1 MLWSDSLLEAKEK
14 CERAQLT
21 FDISDYDQE
30 TLIVRKRKQISETK
44 KKTKPKVQR
53 RTLGVFSCHKS
64 LFDDIPNGDKI
75 YNGNYNSDNDFINSK
90 PKSQKEKSVS
100 TSTFTSASASTST
113 SHQNFETN
121 DTGNV

>member
-1 MLWSDSLLEAKEK
+1 MIFQIMIKKHLLLENGSKYPK
-14 CERAQLT
+14 P
-21 FDISDYDQE
+21 
-30 TLIVRKRKQISETK
+30 K
-44 KKTKPKVQR
+44 KKTKPKIQR